1 MRISDWSS
9 DVCSSDLSS
18 TGDTECEAINADTWA
33 IEAWQ
38 RESRSFTKKHLTNI
52 HFARR
57 VPAVATPKRRHPCR
71 TMPCRK
77 AEKGKRL
84 KRQHDLG
91 ACLPRLRREGAGID
105 ADRAKAGHVGIREIF
120 CVQQVLR
127 IDFRSEERRVG

>member
-105 ADRAKAGHVGIREIF
+105 ADRANTGH
-120 CVQQVLR
+120 
-127 IDFRSEERRVG
+127 RSEEHTSALQSLIRPQDDAIGLQK